1 MNDKTKKIM
10 MLILVSVYCLLNL
23 PAGAFSETKK
33 IDPTSVKNIEIELLF
48 ENLTVSTWNGNQI
61 VVTFESNKKD
71 VFPQI
76 STENKILQLRKTDSG
91 IKYDEKASFCDIS
104 LMLPENYQAEKI
116 SIKAPY
122 GKLDIKKMNARIVS
136 ITPGPENSLANITA
150 DFFKIP
156 LPDEADI
163 NISNLDCN
171 SFDITLFVG
180 DANLSL
186 ARAPEKKSKIS
197 VKEGK
202 LNISIPSESS
212 FTILADSYH
221 SKFINNFTGKVDS
234 WARDT
239 ITYKHNGGGP
249 EIDIRNFKGDITV
262 GGKSK

>member
-48 ENLTVSTWNGNQI
+48 ENLTVSTK
-61 VVTFESNKKD
+61 V
-71 VFPQI
+71 
-76 STENKILQLRKTDSG
+76 
-91 IKYDEKASFCDIS
+91 
-104 LMLPENYQAEKI
+104 
-116 SIKAPY
+116 PY
-122 GKLDIKKMNARIVS
+122 GKLDIKKMNARIVN

-163 NISNLDCN
+163 
-171 SFDITLFVG
+171 
-180 DANLSL
+180 
-186 ARAPEKKSKIS
+186 
-197 VKEGK
+197 
-202 LNISIPSESS
+202 NISIPSESS

-234 WARDT
+234 WARDA

-249 EIDIRNFKGDITV
+249 EINIRNFKGDITV

>member
-1 MNDKTKKIM
+1 MKKVVLFLISIFITSLAFAND
-10 MLILVSVYCLLNL
+10 
-23 PAGAFSETKK
+23 AFEFSETKRF
-33 IDPTSVKNIEIELLF
+33 DQTSVTDIEVELLF
-48 ENLTVSTWNGNQI
+48 ENLTISTWKENQI
-61 VVTFESNKKD
+61 AVICESNKKG

-76 STENKILQLRKTDSG
+76 TSENKNLKIQKTEAR
-91 IKYDEKASFCDIS
+91 IKRDDKNSFCNIS
-104 LMLPENYQAEKI
+104 LMLPENYLAEKI
-116 SIKAPY
+116 TIKAPY

-186 ARAPEKKSKIS
+186 VRAPEKKSKIS

-202 LNISIPSESS
+202 LNITIPSESG

-234 WARDT
+234 WVRDG

-249 EIDIRNFKGDITV
+249 EIEVRNFKGDITV
-262 GGKSK
+262 GGK